1 MKELALFL
9 AMVLNPNDELAIKRE
24 FRELYRREP
33 LRALHIPCILPTTK
47 ISKLAISSLYGY
59 RTHPKWGGVRHHDGI
74 DISVKSADVVAT
86 ASGVVKTAGF
96 SQGYGNFVEIDHG
109 NGYTTL
115 YGHLSIIF
123 VEVGQKV
130 DLLSLIGQSGATG
143 VVTGEHIHYE
153 VKRNGLS
160 LNPLYFILL
169 FYDNI
174 SSTN

>member
-1 MKELALFL
+1 MRELALFL
-9 AMVLNPNDELAIKRE
+9 ALAFNPNEELAIKRE
-24 FRELYRREP
+24 FRELYRRDQIA
-33 LRALHIPCILPTTK
+33 ALHIPCILPTTK
-47 ISKLAISSLYGY
+47 ISRLSISSLYGY
-59 RTHPKWGGVRHHDGI
+59 RTHPKWGGLRHHDGI
-74 DISVKSADVVAT
+74 DISVKNADVVAT
-86 ASGVVKTAGF
+86 GSGLVKRAEF

-109 NGYTTL
+109 NGYSTL

-130 DLLSLIGQSGATG
+130 DLLSLIGKSGATG

-153 VKRNGLS
+153 VKRNNQN

-174 SSTN
+174 SSSH